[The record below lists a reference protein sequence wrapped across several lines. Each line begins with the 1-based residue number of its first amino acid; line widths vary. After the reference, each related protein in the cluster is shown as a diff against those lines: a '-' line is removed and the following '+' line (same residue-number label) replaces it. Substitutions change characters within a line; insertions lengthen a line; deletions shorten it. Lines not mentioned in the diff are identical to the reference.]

1 MDTGGPRRGRRI
13 KQVFWGLSLALL
25 AMPGLADEPVWPDE
39 PPIPVMKPA
48 TAPVLAGAEM
58 LRLEIL
64 LLASAQPAVRSPDGT
79 ATLAIEPA
87 ALADA
92 RIAES
97 APVAVDLPIP
107 VPKPSAEPK
116 PTLAGTSP
124 GMDAAPAETFHVEL
138 LSPKFLGNSLAAIE
152 ASAASGSPSQATPFA
167 PPPLT
172 TEIALGLDS
181 TALRFAIAKSGDLAL
196 IPSLQVVGLPSA
208 DPNLVRMSAPHD
220 PRITPSP
227 GINAVMTLGD
237 VTFDA
242 RVNQPLRAVETKT
255 SPDTRPL
262 ADRSNFGVDMK
273 LKF

>member
-1 MDTGGPRRGRRI
+1 M

-25 AMPGLADEPVWPDE
+25 ALPGLADEPVWPDE

-48 TAPVLAGAEM
+48 TLPVLAGAEM

-64 LLASAQPAVRSPDGT
+64 LLANAQPVVRSPDGT

-87 ALADA
+87 PRAEVA
-92 RIAES
+92 IAES
-97 APVAVDLPIP
+97 APIAVDLPIP
-107 VPKPSAEPK
+107 VPKPNVDPK
-116 PTLAGTSP
+116 PSLASTSAGTD
-124 GMDAAPAETFHVEL
+124 GAPAETLHVEL
-138 LSPKFLGNSLAAIE
+138 LSPKFSGSALAAIE
-152 ASAASGSPSQATPFA
+152 ASAAAGGPSQAAPFA
-167 PPPLT
+167 APPLT

-196 IPSLQVVGLPSA
+196 VPSLQVVGLPSA

-220 PRITPSP
+220 PRITPAP

-237 VTFDA
+237 VTLDA

>member
-1 MDTGGPRRGRRI
+1 M

-25 AMPGLADEPVWPDE
+25 ALPGLADEPVWPDE
-39 PPIPVMKPA
+39 PPIPVMKPT

-64 LLASAQPAVRSPDGT
+64 LLASARPVVRSADGT

-87 ALADA
+87 PVAEVA
-92 RIAES
+92 IAES
-97 APVAVDLPIP
+97 ASRAVDLPIP
-107 VPKPSAEPK
+107 VPKPSLTRVSAD
-116 PTLAGTSP
+116 L
-124 GMDAAPAETFHVEL
+124 DAAPAQNFHVDM
-138 LSPKFLGNSLAAIE
+138 LSLKFLGNSLAAIE
-152 ASAASGSPSQATPFA
+152 ASAASAGPSQASPFA

-181 TALRFAIAKSGDLAL
+181 TALRFALSKTGDLAL
-196 IPSLQVVGLPSA
+196 VPSLQVVGLPSA
-208 DPNLVRMSAPHD
+208 DPNLVRMSAPHE
-220 PRITPSP
+220 PRITPTP
-227 GINAVMTLGD
+227 GLDAVMTLGD
-237 VTFDA
+237 VTLDA
-242 RVNQPLRAVETKT
+242 RVNQPLRAIETKT